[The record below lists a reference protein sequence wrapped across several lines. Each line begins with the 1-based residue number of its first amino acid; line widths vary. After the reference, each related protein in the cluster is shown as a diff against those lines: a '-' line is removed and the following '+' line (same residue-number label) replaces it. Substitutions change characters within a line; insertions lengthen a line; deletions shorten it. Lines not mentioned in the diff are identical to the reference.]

1 MAISET
7 MKTPLTR
14 TQYNTDILAKRYA
27 EKVITLNLKIIDC
40 LAVEAYEDAA
50 KIRDEIL
57 NDLEQTAQYISEL
70 TSIEATF
77 VKEMLVRNNQKI
89 FDTLKDHK

>member
-1 MAISET
+1 
-7 MKTPLTR
+7 MKSPLTR
-14 TQYNTDILAKRYA
+14 SQYNTDILAKRYA
-27 EKVITLNLKIIDC
+27 ERVITLNLRIIDC
-40 LAVEAYEDAA
+40 LAIEAYEEAA

-57 NDLEQTAQYISEL
+57 TDLDATAIYIAEL

-89 FDTLKDHK
+89 FDTLKEHK